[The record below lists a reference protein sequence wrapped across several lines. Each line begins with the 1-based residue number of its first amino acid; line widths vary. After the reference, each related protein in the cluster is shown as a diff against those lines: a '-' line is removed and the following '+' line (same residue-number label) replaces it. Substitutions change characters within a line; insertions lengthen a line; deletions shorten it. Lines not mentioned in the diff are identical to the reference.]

1 MSCALPPGCPPSR
14 SSAHR
19 PPARPP
25 LQPLS
30 PLAEVADSAEAAAA
44 AVAEEEQQQR
54 GGVFSRLL
62 SQLFDQSTW
71 QQDPTWHHGTAEF
84 DVVGAV
90 AEAPGGGSSPLGQVR
105 AHSVQTAALA
115 AHPSKQL

>member
-1 MSCALPPGCPPSR
+1 MP
-14 SSAHR
+14 
-19 PPARPP
+19 
-25 LQPLS
+25 
-30 PLAEVADSAEAAAA
+30 DSAEAAAA
-44 AVAEEEQQQR
+44 AAAEEEQQQR

-84 DVVGAV
+84 DVVGA
-90 AEAPGGGSSPLGQVR
+90 AADAPGSSGSPLGQVR
-105 AHSVQTAALA
+105 AHSVHTAAVA